1 MALHHPSL
9 IRRHGGAGSSLNGYQ
24 TPAEAKMEISAQMA
38 EDKRRSNLQAILRRL
53 RDETYEGIA
62 RYRQDQSEEK
72 ESSPG
77 DEMDVARASA
87 AVDTHANLIDRAES
101 RLRLIDEALAR
112 VDNGTYGICADCGD
126 EIGLERLK
134 VLPFAV
140 RCVDCESRRSRGEGA
155 TSRLAEGAAQ
165 WTPPPDM
172 NDANAEERERE
183 AADELTIVS
192 SESAFDVEPE
202 EIEEEPPPRTR
213 GRRGRPRNS

>member
-1 MALHHPSL
+1 MGISA
-9 IRRHGGAGSSLNGYQ
+9 RLNRYE
-24 TPAEAKMEISAQMA
+24 TLTEAKMEISAQMA
-38 EDKRRSNLQAILRRL
+38 DDKRRNDLQAILRRL

-112 VDNGTYGICADCGD
+112 LENGTYGICADCGD

-140 RCVDCESRRSRGEGA
+140 RCIDCESRRSRGEA
-155 TSRLAEGAAQ
+155 SSSRLGEGIGQ
-165 WTPPPDM
+165 WTPPPPDL
-172 NDANAEERERE
+172 NDVDSEERERE
-183 AADELTIVS
+183 TPDDLTVVS

-202 EIEEEPPPRTR
+202 EVEEQPAPRSR
-213 GRRGRPRNS
+213 GRRGRPRST

>member
-1 MALHHPSL
+1 MRP
-9 IRRHGGAGSSLNGYQ
+9 IRRLEQVGISARLNRYE
-24 TPAEAKMEISAQMA
+24 TPTEAKMEISAQMA
-38 EDKRRSNLQAILRRL
+38 DDKRRNDLQAILRRL

-72 ESSPG
+72 ETSPG

-87 AVDTHANLIDRAES
+87 AVDTHANLIDRAEG

-112 VDNGTYGICADCGD
+112 VGNGTYGICSDCGD

-140 RCVDCESRRSRGEGA
+140 RCVDCEYRRSRGEGA
-155 TSRLAEGAAQ
+155 GSRLAEGVGQ

-172 NDANAEERERE
+172 NEVDSDERERE
-183 AADELTIVS
+183 TPDDLTVIS

-202 EIEEEPPPRTR
+202 ELEEQPAPRTR
-213 GRRGRPRNS
+213 GRRGRPRST

>member
-1 MALHHPSL
+1 MAD
-9 IRRHGGAGSSLNGYQ
+9 N
-24 TPAEAKMEISAQMA
+24 
-38 EDKRRSNLQAILRRL
+38 KRRSDLQAILRRL

-87 AVDTHANLIDRAES
+87 AVDTHANLIDRAEN
-101 RLRLIDEALAR
+101 RLRLIDGALAR
-112 VDNGTYGICADCGD
+112 VDNGTYGICDDCGD

-155 TSRLAEGAAQ
+155 SSRLSEGVGQ

-172 NDANAEERERE
+172 TEVDSEDRERE
-183 AADELTIVS
+183 APDDLTVVA

-202 EIEEEPPPRTR
+202 ELEEQPAPRTR
-213 GRRGRPRNS
+213 GRRGRPPRTT

>member
-1 MALHHPSL
+1 VKSKGYET
-9 IRRHGGAGSSLNGYQ
+9 IGGSHK
-24 TPAEAKMEISAQMA
+24 KMGISAPMT
-38 EDKRRSNLQAILRRL
+38 DDRRQNDLRAILRRL
-53 RDETYEGIA
+53 RDETCEGIA

-112 VDNGTYGICADCGD
+112 VDNGAYGICADCGD

-140 RCVDCESRRSRGEGA
+140 RCVDCESRRSRSVALG
-155 TSRLAEGAAQ
+155 SRLTEGVGQ
-165 WTPPPDM
+165 WTPPPDA
-172 NDANAEERERE
+172 NDVDSDDHERE
-183 AADELTIVS
+183 APDDFTLVS

-202 EIEEEPPPRTR
+202 ELEEHTTPRTR
-213 GRRGRPRNS
+213 GRRGRPRKTAGR

>member
-1 MALHHPSL
+1 VGISA
-9 IRRHGGAGSSLNGYQ
+9 RLNRYE
-24 TPAEAKMEISAQMA
+24 TPTEAKMEISAQMA
-38 EDKRRSNLQAILRRL
+38 DDKRRNDLQAILRRL

-72 ESSPG
+72 ETSPG

-87 AVDTHANLIDRAES
+87 AVDTHANLIDRAEG

-112 VDNGTYGICADCGD
+112 VGNGTYGICADCGD

-140 RCVDCESRRSRGEGA
+140 RCVDCEYRRSRGEGA
-155 TSRLAEGAAQ
+155 GSRLAEGVGQ

-172 NDANAEERERE
+172 NEVDSDERERE
-183 AADELTIVS
+183 TPDDLTVIS

-202 EIEEEPPPRTR
+202 ELEEQPAPRTR
-213 GRRGRPRNS
+213 GRRGRPRST

>member
-1 MALHHPSL
+1 
-9 IRRHGGAGSSLNGYQ
+9 LNGYE
-24 TPAEAKMEISAQMA
+24 TPTEAKMEISAQKA
-38 EDKRRSNLQAILRRL
+38 DDKRRKGLQAILRRL

-87 AVDTHANLIDRAES
+87 AVDTHANLIDRAEG

-140 RCVDCESRRSRGEGA
+140 RCVDCESRRSRGEGPS
-155 TSRLAEGAAQ
+155 SRLSEGVGQ
-165 WTPPPDM
+165 WTRPPEMNEGDSEEHEHEAPD
-172 NDANAEERERE
+172 D
-183 AADELTIVS
+183 LTVVS

-202 EIEEEPPPRTR
+202 EIEEQPAPRTR
-213 GRRGRPRNS
+213 GRRGRPRSS

>member
-1 MALHHPSL
+1 MQAPE
-9 IRRHGGAGSSLNGYQ
+9 INLNRYE
-24 TPAEAKMEISAQMA
+24 TPAEAKMETSAHMA
-38 EDKRRSNLQAILRRL
+38 DDKRRNDLQAILRRL

-112 VDNGTYGICADCGD
+112 LDNGTYGICADCGD

-140 RCVDCESRRSRGEGA
+140 RCVDCESRRSRGDGA
-155 TSRLAEGAAQ
+155 SSRLAEGVGQ

-172 NDANAEERERE
+172 NEVDSEERERE
-183 AADELTIVS
+183 APDDLTVVA

-202 EIEEEPPPRTR
+202 EIEEQPVPRTR
-213 GRRGRPRNS
+213 GRRGRPRST

>member
-1 MALHHPSL
+1 
-9 IRRHGGAGSSLNGYQ
+9 
-24 TPAEAKMEISAQMA
+24 METSAQMA
-38 EDKRRSNLQAILRRL
+38 EDKRRNDLQAILRRL

-77 DEMDVARASA
+77 DEMDAARASA
-87 AVDTHANLIDRAES
+87 AVDAHANLIDRAES

-126 EIGLERLK
+126 EIGLQRLK

-140 RCVDCESRRSRGEGA
+140 RCVDCESRRSRGVGA
-155 TSRLAEGAAQ
+155 TSRPTEGQGQ
-165 WTPPPDM
+165 WAPPPEV
-172 NDANAEERERE
+172 NEADADDREHE
-183 AADELTIVS
+183 GPEDLTIVS

-202 EIEEEPPPRTR
+202 EFEEQPAPRTR
-213 GRRGRPRNS
+213 GRRGRPRAS

>member
-1 MALHHPSL
+1 
-9 IRRHGGAGSSLNGYQ
+9 
-24 TPAEAKMEISAQMA
+24 MEISAQMA
-38 EDKRRSNLQAILRRL
+38 DDKRRNDLQAILRRL

-62 RYRQDQSEEK
+62 KYRQDQSEEK
-72 ESSPG
+72 ETSPG

-140 RCVDCESRRSRGEGA
+140 RCVDCESRRSRGDGVS
-155 TSRLAEGAAQ
+155 SRLAEGVGQ
-165 WTPPPDM
+165 WSRPPDM
-172 NDANAEERERE
+172 NEVDSDERERE
-183 AADELTIVS
+183 GPDDLTVIS
-192 SESAFDVEPE
+192 SESAFDVEPDELE
-202 EIEEEPPPRTR
+202 EQPAPRTR
-213 GRRGRPRNS
+213 GRRGRPRST

>member
-1 MALHHPSL
+1 MRP
-9 IRRHGGAGSSLNGYQ
+9 IRRLEQLGISARLNRYE
-24 TPAEAKMEISAQMA
+24 TPTEAKMEISAQMA
-38 EDKRRSNLQAILRRL
+38 DDKRRNDLQAILRRL

-72 ESSPG
+72 ETSPG

-87 AVDTHANLIDRAES
+87 AVDTHANLIDRAEG

-112 VDNGTYGICADCGD
+112 VGNGTYGICADCGE

-140 RCVDCESRRSRGEGA
+140 RCVDCEYRRSRGEGA
-155 TSRLAEGAAQ
+155 GSRLAEGVGQ

-172 NDANAEERERE
+172 NEVDSDERERE
-183 AADELTIVS
+183 TPDDLTVIS

-202 EIEEEPPPRTR
+202 ELEEQPAPRTR
-213 GRRGRPRNS
+213 GRRGRPRST

>member
-1 MALHHPSL
+1 MMVRICLD
-9 IRRHGGAGSSLNGYQ
+9 GYE

-38 EDKRRSNLQAILRRL
+38 DGKRRNDLQAILRRL

-62 RYRQDQSEEK
+62 KYRQDQSAEK

-134 VLPFAV
+134 ILPFAV
-140 RCVDCESRRSRGEGA
+140 RCVDCESKRSRGEGI
-155 TSRLAEGAAQ
+155 SRLAEGVGQ
-165 WTPPPDM
+165 WTPPADM
-172 NDANAEERERE
+172 NEADSEEHERE
-183 AADELTIVS
+183 APDDLTVIS

-202 EIEEEPPPRTR
+202 ELEEQPAPRPR
-213 GRRGRPRNS
+213 GRRGRPRST

>member
-1 MALHHPSL
+1 
-9 IRRHGGAGSSLNGYQ
+9 
-24 TPAEAKMEISAQMA
+24 METSAFMS
-38 EDKRRSNLQAILRRL
+38 EDKRRDGLRLILSRL

-87 AVDTHANLIDRAES
+87 AVDTHANLIDRAEG

-112 VDNGTYGICADCGD
+112 LDQGSYGVCAECGD

-140 RCVDCESRRSRGEGA
+140 RCVDCESTRGRNAAVSRIAEVSRR
-155 TSRLAEGAAQ
+155 
-165 WTPPPDM
+165 WTPPPEMSDS
-172 NDANAEERERE
+172 DAPERTARP
-183 AADELTIVS
+183 AADEDDDSPLAA
-192 SESAFDVEPE
+192 SEFDTEPE
-202 EIEEEPPPRTR
+202 EMEEQPAQRGR

>member
-1 MALHHPSL
+1 MRP
-9 IRRHGGAGSSLNGYQ
+9 IRRLEQLGISARLNRYE
-24 TPAEAKMEISAQMA
+24 TPTEAKMEISAQMA
-38 EDKRRSNLQAILRRL
+38 DDKRRNDLQAILRRL

-72 ESSPG
+72 ETSPG

-87 AVDTHANLIDRAES
+87 AVDTHANLIDRAEG

-112 VDNGTYGICADCGD
+112 VGNGTYGICADCGD

-140 RCVDCESRRSRGEGA
+140 RCVDCEYRRSRGEGA
-155 TSRLAEGAAQ
+155 GSRLAEGVGQ

-172 NDANAEERERE
+172 NEVDSDERERE
-183 AADELTIVS
+183 TPDDLTVIS

-202 EIEEEPPPRTR
+202 ELEEQPAPRTR
-213 GRRGRPRNS
+213 GRRGRPRST

>member
-1 MALHHPSL
+1 MAD
-9 IRRHGGAGSSLNGYQ
+9 N
-24 TPAEAKMEISAQMA
+24 
-38 EDKRRSNLQAILRRL
+38 KRRNDLQAILRRL

-62 RYRQDQSEEK
+62 RYRQDQSQEK

-77 DEMDVARASA
+77 DEMDMARASA

-140 RCVDCESRRSRGEGA
+140 RCVDCESRRSRSEGSN
-155 TSRLAEGAAQ
+155 SRLAEGVGQ
-165 WTPPPDM
+165 WTPPPDF
-172 NDANAEERERE
+172 NEVDSEERERE
-183 AADELTIVS
+183 GPDDLTTVS
-192 SESAFDVEPE
+192 PESAFDVEPE
-202 EIEEEPPPRTR
+202 ELEEQPAPRTR
-213 GRRGRPRNS
+213 GRRGRPRST

>member
-1 MALHHPSL
+1 MRP
-9 IRRHGGAGSSLNGYQ
+9 IRRLEQVGISARLNRYE
-24 TPAEAKMEISAQMA
+24 TPTEAKMEISAQMA
-38 EDKRRSNLQAILRRL
+38 DDKRRNDLQAILRRL

-72 ESSPG
+72 ETSPG

-87 AVDTHANLIDRAES
+87 AVDTHANLIDRAEG

-112 VDNGTYGICADCGD
+112 VGNGTYGICADCGD

-140 RCVDCESRRSRGEGA
+140 RCVDCEYRRSRGEGA
-155 TSRLAEGAAQ
+155 GSRLAEGVGQ

-172 NDANAEERERE
+172 NEVDSDERERE
-183 AADELTIVS
+183 TPDDLTVVS

-202 EIEEEPPPRTR
+202 ELEEQPAPRTR
-213 GRRGRPRNS
+213 GRRGRPRST